1 MAKKQAEI
9 RRKENAIRRDDKK
22 PKNAVPKLKSVLK
35 SRKTRSIAVLNLSTN
50 VNGKLELLFQTVE
63 EAKR

>member
-9 RRKENAIRRDDKK
+9 RRKKNTIRKDDKK
-22 PKNAVPKLKSVLK
+22 PKNAVPKLKSALK
-35 SRKTRSIAVLNLSTN
+35 SRKTRSIPVLDLSTN